1 MWRTILKR
9 IAYGIFWIG
18 VISMLAFFLSR
29 HVPGDVIHDYLSAEP
44 QAVTVVQSPAAE
56 RILYQQV
63 ARKRGL
69 DLPSFYFSIRK
80 GIYPDNIRLILPLNE
95 RRAVRSW
102 IDQTHASD
110 EALRLH
116 QTLRQALAQYCTT
129 SSNRELCTTIDNLLR
144 EPTLHA
150 VQSQLETE
158 AKRGDSVAIV
168 ALHTS
173 LQVMQRMHQSKRLG
187 VSAYFPSI
195 AWHGTNNQYHQWI
208 TGLVAQRP
216 MISLTD
222 GRNAWIKI
230 NEALRWTL
238 IINLVAFVLTLLI
251 GCAIG
256 IWSSLRDR
264 SMAERIVNTLLFA
277 AFAVPSFWLA
287 TLCIL
292 FFSSGAWLSILPSGG
307 LGPYHRATNTLESW
321 SIIAHHLVL
330 PILCLTI
337 GSIAYLSR
345 QMKQSMLHE
354 LTSPY
359 VRAMRAQGVSERVIV
374 RRHVVRN
381 ALFPIITIMGQSIP
395 ALISGSLV
403 IEVIFS
409 IPGMGRLLFT
419 SILARDW
426 PVVFPVL
433 MLSAAVTVMAYVL
446 MDIVYAWIDP
456 RVKSIG

>member
-9 IAYGIFWIG
+9 IAYGIFWIW
-18 VISMLAFFLSR
+18 VISVLAFFLSR

-44 QAVTVVQSPAAE
+44 QAVTISQSPAAE
-56 RILYQQV
+56 RVLYQQV
-63 ARKRGL
+63 AAKRGL
-69 DLPSFYFSIRK
+69 DLPAFYFSIRK
-80 GIYPDNIRLILPLNE
+80 GIYPDSLSRILPFDE
-95 RRAVRSW
+95 RHAVRNW
-102 IDQTHASD
+102 IDQTHDSD
-110 EALRLH
+110 NALRLH
-116 QTLRQALAQYCTT
+116 QTLRHALTHYCGQST
-129 SSNRELCTTIDNLLR
+129 NRALCTTIDNALR
-144 EPTLHA
+144 EPALDK
-150 VQSQLETE
+150 VQSQLET
-158 AKRGDSVAIV
+158 AANRGDSVATV
-168 ALHTS
+168 AVYES
-173 LQVMQRMHQSKRLG
+173 LLLIEAMQQPARIAT
-187 VSAYFPSI
+187 SAYFPSV

-216 MISLTD
+216 MTSLTD

-238 IINLVAFVLTLLI
+238 IINLIAFVLTLLI

-264 SMAERIVNTLLFA
+264 TTAERIVNTLLFA
-277 AFAVPSFWLA
+277 AFAIPSFWLA

-307 LGPYHRATNTLESW
+307 LGPYHRATTMLEAW
-321 SIIAHHLVL
+321 GIVARHLVL
-330 PILCLTI
+330 PVLCLTI
-337 GSIAYLSR
+337 GSIAYISR

-354 LTSPY
+354 LMSPY
-359 VRAMRAQGVSERVIV
+359 VKAMRAQGVSERVIV

-381 ALFPIITIMGQSIP
+381 ALFPIITIMGQSLP

-433 MLSAAVTVMAYVL
+433 MLSAAVTVMAYIL